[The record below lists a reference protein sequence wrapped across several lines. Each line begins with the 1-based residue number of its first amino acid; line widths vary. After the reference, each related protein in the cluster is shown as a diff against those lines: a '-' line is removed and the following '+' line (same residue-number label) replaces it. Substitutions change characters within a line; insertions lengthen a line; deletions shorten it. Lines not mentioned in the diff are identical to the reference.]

1 MKKLSVILFLM
12 LLCKPVEAQMTDML
26 GTLSLQGALTQ
37 GSMQGVGQMNN
48 AMGNLGFQQDLTT
61 LIMEVQSRF
70 FGNYNGLNKDLLQFG
85 GLKNYD
91 WNVYAVSANQFA
103 VEFKNLD
110 GGACF
115 ICRGNGW
122 NASSVDINGGGQCEA
137 QNNHVILY
145 F

>member
-1 MKKLSVILFLM
+1 MKKYLMILAM
-12 LLCKPVEAQMTDML
+12 LLVCKSASAQMTDML

-48 AMGNLGFQQDLTT
+48 AMGNLNFQQDLSA
-61 LIMEVQSRF
+61 LIMEIQSRF
-70 FGNYNGLNKDLLQFG
+70 FGNYNGLSKDTVQFR

-91 WNVYAVSANQFA
+91 WDVYATSANQFA
-103 VEFKNLD
+103 IELKNLD

-115 ICRGNGW
+115 MCNGNAW
-122 NASSVDINGGGQCEA
+122 NASRVDINNGGQCEA